1 MSVASP
7 LKYHGGKSYLA
18 KRIVE
23 MMPPHVHYVETHA
36 GGLSVLLE
44 KDPEGV
50 SEVVNDL
57 DRYVANFW
65 QVMQHEHLFE
75 QFARIMNSTPFSS
88 DEWKT
93 SKSLVDMLGWAGVD
107 DNASNNTAKILRACC
122 FFVTCR
128 QSMAGRSQSFAP
140 LSRTRTRRGMNEQVS
155 AWMSCVEGLPEV
167 HARLRR
173 VVVLND
179 DAVRV
184 VEQQDGEG
192 TLFYLD
198 PPYVPGTRS
207 SVGQYRHEMN
217 VQQHHDLLVA
227 LVSVEGKFLLSGYRS
242 ELYDDYAQTAG
253 WDRVDFDLPNNAASG
268 GEKRRMTECV
278 WRNFK

>member
-1 MSVASP
+1 

-18 KRIVE
+18 KRLVE

-57 DRYVANFW
+57 DRHVANFW
-65 QVMQHEHLFE
+65 QVMQHDHLFE
-75 QFARIMNSTPFSS
+75 QFARIMGSTPFSS

-93 SKSLVDMLGWAGVD
+93 SKSLADTLGWAGVD
-107 DNASNNTAKILRACC
+107 DNASNNTGKVLRACC

-140 LSRTRTRRGMNEQVS
+140 LSRTRTRRGMNEQAS
-155 AWMSCVEGLPEV
+155 AWMSCVDGLPEV
-167 HARLRR
+167 HERLRR

-184 VEQQDGEG
+184 IEQQDGPE
-192 TLFYLD
+192 TLFYVD
-198 PPYVPGTRS
+198 PPYVPSTRS
-207 SVGQYRHEMN
+207 STGQYRHEMN

-227 LVSVEGKFLLSGYRS
+227 LGSVEGKFLLSGYRS
-242 ELYDDYAQTAG
+242 ELYDDYASG
-253 WDRVDFDLPNNAASG
+253 WNWNRTDFDLPNNAASG
-268 GEKRRMTECV
+268 GEKRRMIECV
-278 WRNFK
+278 WRNY